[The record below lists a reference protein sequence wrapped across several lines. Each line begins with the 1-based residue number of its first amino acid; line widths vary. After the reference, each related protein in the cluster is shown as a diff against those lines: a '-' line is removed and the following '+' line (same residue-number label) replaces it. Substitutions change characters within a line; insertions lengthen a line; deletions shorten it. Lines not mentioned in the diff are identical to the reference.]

1 MQKPFIMVLLLTSTA
16 PVCNNW
22 VFLCLSCVLIFLHL
36 YDPNRQPGG
45 WREWTQ
51 QGADSPDPQRPVQ
64 GLPRYCRPLPA
75 GAASGGQVCRRN
87 CPTLMSLLY
96 AVIWQNSAY
105 LIILFIQIFLQYLL
119 NIKKLVIIVD
129 LFFRQVIKV

>member
-1 MQKPFIMVLLLTSTA
+1 MQKPFTMVLLLTSTA

-45 WREWTQ
+45 WREWAQ
-51 QGADSPDPQRPVQ
+51 QGADSPDPERPVQ

-87 CPTLMSLLY
+87 CPTLHWRDINVQGCFMLSRSYVSPLCSNMTKFSIFNY
-96 AVIWQNSAY
+96 
-105 LIILFIQIFLQYLL
+105 FIYTNIFT
-119 NIKKLVIIVD
+119 IPI
-129 LFFRQVIKV
+129 